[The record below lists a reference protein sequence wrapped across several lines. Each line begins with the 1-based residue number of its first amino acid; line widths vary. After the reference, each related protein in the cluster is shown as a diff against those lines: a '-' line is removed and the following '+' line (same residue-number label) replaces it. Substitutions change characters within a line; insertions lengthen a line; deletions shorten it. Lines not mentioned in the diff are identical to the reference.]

1 MTKEEQ
7 QDWNDTHESL
17 WALAEQERELLEN
30 YEHYFKNFKL
40 DSNQDS
46 TILHYRNK
54 IKSMLSDAKDHVRD
68 IESEL
73 QMLDIR
79 HA

>member
-17 WALAEQERELLEN
+17 WALAEQERQRLEN

-40 DSNQDS
+40 ESNDDS

-54 IKSMLSDAKDHVRD
+54 IKAMLADAKESVRA